1 MKRLAA
7 EKVKGQTMGL
17 LCRLFGKSWQ
27 AYYQHKETLGKQRL
41 KEEMAVQFV
50 KETRRLDPGIGGAK
64 LHHMYLERF
73 GRGYEHMVGRDKMEA
88 IIAKNGLNVRQPR
101 RRPRTT
107 DSTHGMPTY
116 PDLTRELIPER
127 KNQLWVT
134 DITYIPIWLSDEEY
148 TFCYL
153 SMITDCYTKEIIG
166 WYVGETLESW
176 CSVECLTQA
185 LGTLG
190 EEKPTGLIHHSD
202 RGVQYVS
209 AAYTSLLLDAGIR
222 ISMTESGD
230 PKDNAVAE
238 RQNGTIKNE
247 LLKDVRCRTIGEVRK
262 AVGKAI
268 EFYNNERPHMSLNN
282 LTPRR
287 AAACT
292 GRLQKRWTS
301 YREKHLESLEIK
313 EGACTF
319 APQTLKT
326 IERLSAVP
334 IQ

>member
-107 DSTHGMPTY
+107 DSTHGLPTY

-209 AAYTSLLLDAGIR
+209 AA
-222 ISMTESGD
+222 
-230 PKDNAVAE
+230 
-238 RQNGTIKNE
+238 
-247 LLKDVRCRTIGEVRK
+247 
-262 AVGKAI
+262 
-268 EFYNNERPHMSLNN
+268 
-282 LTPRR
+282 
-287 AAACT
+287 
-292 GRLQKRWTS
+292 
-301 YREKHLESLEIK
+301 
-313 EGACTF
+313 
-319 APQTLKT
+319 
-326 IERLSAVP
+326 
-334 IQ
+334 